1 MIEIR
6 CDKKWCSLVRHHK
19 LEKIL
24 KIFLKNLYKNEH
36 GLSVYITDD
45 AKIKKLNMKFFG
57 EDSPTDILSW
67 SYTENETDF
76 ALPTIDDS
84 GEKEIAGDLM
94 ISAERVIEQAIQN
107 GGSFEKELI
116 RLLAHGCV
124 HLAGWDHERSLDEA
138 GKMLELEIYLLKKV
152 GLSNIY

>member
-6 CDKKWCSLVRHHK
+6 CDKKWCPLVRHHK

-24 KIFLKNLYKNEH
+24 EIFLKNLFKNEH
-36 GLSVYITDD
+36 GISLYITDD
-45 AKIKKLNMKFFG
+45 AKIKKLNMEFFG
-57 EDSPTDILSW
+57 KNSPTDILSW
-67 SYTENETDF
+67 SYTENGNDF
-76 ALPTIDDS
+76 TLPIIDDTR
-84 GEKEIAGDLM
+84 EKEIAGDLM
-94 ISAERVIEQAIQN
+94 VSAERVIDQAIEN
-107 GGSFEKELI
+107 GWDFEKELI

-138 GKMLELEIYLLKKV
+138 QKMLELEISLLKKV